1 MHQFRCRSKPW
12 KRGMAAWNCKSSSL
26 IVSCALFS
34 HPECCPELTSDLEHS
49 LEDSNVWITSTSI
62 PFLFLF
68 SPHSLHEV
76 NGMGGGV
83 LPCSHTHVDSKAI

>member
-12 KRGMAAWNCKSSSL
+12 KRGVAAWDCKSSSL

-49 LEDSNVWITSTSI
+49 LEDSSVWIHQHLYSLPVPIFSSLST
-62 PFLFLF
+62 
-68 SPHSLHEV
+68 
-76 NGMGGGV
+76 
-83 LPCSHTHVDSKAI
+83 